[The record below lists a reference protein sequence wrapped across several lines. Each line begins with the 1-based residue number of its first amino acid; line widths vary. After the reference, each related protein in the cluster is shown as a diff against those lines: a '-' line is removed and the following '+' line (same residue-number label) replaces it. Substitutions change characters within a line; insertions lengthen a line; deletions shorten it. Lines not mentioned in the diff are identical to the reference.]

1 MSSLELVFSIPPVI
15 EAGLASGSLQ
25 RVGGVIVEST
35 SKQVVAWLREGG
47 LEDVV
52 RHGVPTPLN
61 ALLSASQIA
70 VNAADGHLTRQAVN
84 GLARQV
90 QLGTTLAGFSVT
102 GQVVNLALAA
112 VSFRAI
118 MSRLDQL
125 SLSVAQL
132 HHAMH
137 AEFRRDRIV
146 EFQTALED
154 ARDVIS
160 GKRRDALN
168 FAVNGLDKSRRHF
181 LLDYE
186 EYMPPDSEVN
196 HRQLYLAQH
205 YLILA
210 MYAEISRVRCYA
222 VCDEV
227 EIARER
233 LRETVA
239 EFRQKVYRLIQ
250 ALLGESPAVYFHQA
264 VDTLVLGRYLYV
276 QGWLHQN
283 GEKTPTAVSEIDA
296 LLQIIDDLRADFFKS
311 DLVKLQYRLNLPI
324 GVPIKSEADFFAE
337 RIHAL
342 ENAEVLIENFERLQ
356 GFEMELRELRLTDEV
371 QSFQDWAVFGQ
382 TEMAAHNVSASLI
395 VDTERL
401 QRLMAV

>member
-1 MSSLELVFSIPPVI
+1 VVQVPRFQELLAYICENGYEHHVSINQ
-15 EAGLASGSLQ
+15 ALASAEAL
-25 RVGGVIVEST
+25 
-35 SKQVVAWLREGG
+35 SKYLGWL
-47 LEDVV
+47 
-52 RHGVPTPLN
+52 
-61 ALLSASQIA
+61 SI
-70 VNAADGHLTRQAVN
+70 TR
-84 GLARQV
+84 RSPSIW
-90 QLGTTLAGFSVT
+90 AGFT
-102 GQVVNLALAA
+102 
-112 VSFRAI
+112 
-118 MSRLDQL
+118 
-125 SLSVAQL
+125 
-132 HHAMH
+132 
-137 AEFRRDRIV
+137 
-146 EFQTALED
+146 
-154 ARDVIS
+154 
-160 GKRRDALN
+160 
-168 FAVNGLDKSRRHF
+168 
-181 LLDYE
+181 
-186 EYMPPDSEVN
+186 
-196 HRQLYLAQH
+196 
-205 YLILA
+205 
-210 MYAEISRVRCYA
+210 VRCYA